1 MQRRRARGRGGQ
13 SSWRRQARGGPSW
26 RKIRALEAPAELLR
40 GRWLANNCFPLQ
52 NLGQRKAGGEGKWQT
67 SLLFVS
73 RPFVLQTNHRDPLVL
88 SSCKEKEQRGKGGLC
103 LGVWTKMV
111 SLFTVWAKHQ
121 HDEPKPQT
129 EKRRGGGGEEE
140 EKKACWG
147 EWSLCT
153 KGGSKKRSRECEG
166 GACGAGKGVEG
177 SGVSALKE
185 EARNG

>member
-1 MQRRRARGRGGQ
+1 M
-13 SSWRRQARGGPSW
+13 GGPSW

-40 GRWLANNCFPLQ
+40 GRWLANNCFLLQ

-67 SLLFVS
+67 SFLLVS

-88 SSCKEKEQRGKGGLC
+88 SSWKEKEQRGKGGLC

-129 EKRRGGGGEEE
+129 EKRRGGLGEEE
-140 EKKACWG
+140 EKKAGGGG
-147 EWSLCT
+147 EER
-153 KGGSKKRSRECEG
+153 GGTRRTST
-166 GACGAGKGVEG
+166 
-177 SGVSALKE
+177 ALW
-185 EARNG
+185 